1 MKISIFGTGYVGL
14 VTGVCFAE
22 KGYPV
27 VCVDIDPDK
36 INTLNAGIP
45 PMEEKDLQELLQKN
59 LHKRLRAT
67 LDSRQAVL
75 ETDVSLIA
83 VGTPSHEKGI
93 DLSYINEISREIG
106 AALKEKSA
114 YHVVAVKS
122 TVIPGTT
129 DEVVLPALEKAS
141 GKKAGADFGVGMNP
155 EFLTEGQAV
164 QDFMAPDRIVIGGID
179 KKTTDVLERLYEC
192 FPSVPRIKTNNKTAE
207 MIKYTS
213 NALLATMISFSN
225 EIGNLCAALG
235 DVDVVDVMRGVHLS
249 QYFSSRSPT
258 GERLMPAIVSFLAA
272 GCGFGGSCLP
282 KDLKALRAH
291 GEKVGVPMRMLDA
304 VLHVNEQQPQKV
316 AFLLKKHFPSLRGVR
331 IAILGLA
338 FRPDT
343 SDMRESPAIPIINQ
357 LLAEGAILKAYDPVA
372 NSEARKLFENSKVRL
387 CSGLEEVIQE
397 SQAIVLVTRWDEFRQ
412 IPRLLAP
419 MNPQPVFIDG
429 RRMLDKNSINK
440 YEGIGL

>member
-1 MKISIFGTGYVGL
+1 
-14 VTGVCFAE
+14 
-22 KGYPV
+22 
-27 VCVDIDPDK
+27 
-36 INTLNAGIP
+36 
-45 PMEEKDLQELLQKN
+45 
-59 LHKRLRAT
+59 
-67 LDSRQAVL
+67 
-75 ETDVSLIA
+75 
-83 VGTPSHEKGI
+83 
-93 DLSYINEISREIG
+93 
-106 AALKEKSA
+106 
-114 YHVVAVKS
+114 
-122 TVIPGTT
+122 
-129 DEVVLPALEKAS
+129 
-141 GKKAGADFGVGMNP
+141 
-155 EFLTEGQAV
+155 
-164 QDFMAPDRIVIGGID
+164 
-179 KKTTDVLERLYEC
+179 
-192 FPSVPRIKTNNKTAE
+192 
-207 MIKYTS
+207 
-213 NALLATMISFSN
+213 
-225 EIGNLCAALG
+225 
-235 DVDVVDVMRGVHLS
+235 
-249 QYFSSRSPT
+249 
-258 GERLMPAIVSFLAA
+258 MPAIVSFLAA